1 MLMNGS
7 LHERQNAFKEQ
18 FQLSKP
24 VIHESESQ
32 SKPELI
38 QEVKDNIGIAP
49 AQKED
54 AILFTLPTTKPNK
67 EEILI
72 PPLTNKKGKH
82 KYTLVSVAAVLVLCL
97 ILAIYFKS
105 SKNKETISNPQLT
118 AKVTKEKIEQKQSDS
133 IVQEK
138 NIKNTQYNAKEVDDK
153 IITTELDNTISPFS
167 ILDNSSGISQLD
179 NLSSLIDQYK
189 KLSKNNQALLNKK
202 TNEIYAN
209 LPQMIEGLKESDQRK
224 LCNYRSKFEN
234 YLRRNGSK
242 VNESIAKNSDV
253 HCN

>member
-1 MLMNGS
+1 MNGS

-72 PPLTNKKGKH
+72 PPLTNKKVTYPGH
-82 KYTLVSVAAVLVLCL
+82 E
-97 ILAIYFKS
+97 KS
-105 SKNKETISNPQLT
+105 WVVGNKAPLTSK
-118 AKVTKEKIEQKQSDS
+118 
-133 IVQEK
+133 
-138 NIKNTQYNAKEVDDK
+138 
-153 IITTELDNTISPFS
+153 
-167 ILDNSSGISQLD
+167 
-179 NLSSLIDQYK
+179 K
-189 KLSKNNQALLNKK
+189 KLPIQN
-202 TNEIYAN
+202 
-209 LPQMIEGLKESDQRK
+209 MRK
-224 LCNYRSKFEN
+224 V
-234 YLRRNGSK
+234 G
-242 VNESIAKNSDV
+242 
-253 HCN
+253 

>member
-1 MLMNGS
+1 M
-7 LHERQNAFKEQ
+7 E
-18 FQLSKP
+18 
-24 VIHESESQ
+24 
-32 SKPELI
+32 
-38 QEVKDNIGIAP
+38 
-49 AQKED
+49 
-54 AILFTLPTTKPNK
+54 
-67 EEILI
+67 
-72 PPLTNKKGKH
+72 
-82 KYTLVSVAAVLVLCL
+82 
-97 ILAIYFKS
+97 
-105 SKNKETISNPQLT
+105 
-118 AKVTKEKIEQKQSDS
+118 
-133 IVQEK
+133 
-138 NIKNTQYNAKEVDDK
+138 EVDDK
-153 IITTELDNTISPFS
+153 IIPTELDNTISPFS

-242 VNESIAKNSDV
+242 VNESIAKNLDD